1 MNKMLIVPS
10 EGGLFGELALEAIL
24 SDQLLQI
31 FLEFESDGKIP
42 VLLLTLQL
50 VLFVLDSKFPLENY
64 RKIMET
70 ENLNE
75 KEKKSIRSIF

>member
-1 MNKMLIVPS
+1 MLIVPS